1 MQHRPFPFA
10 RPRDS
15 IVGVSTIAADDQ
27 AFAALIERHRRE
39 LHAHCA
45 RMLHSPADAE
55 DALQETLLRAWRSRR
70 TLASNAARPWLYRI
84 ATNTCFDV
92 VARRGP
98 KHASLDDEAAFSA
111 EGPLEAAAPPDQR
124 PDAIVLAQETLELA
138 LLAAVQRL
146 PPRQHATLVL
156 RDVLSLSAGEAA
168 TAMGTSVA
176 ATNSAVQRARNG
188 LRTLLAADR
197 LEWECASPSP
207 GERRTLRRYLSAVQ
221 A

>member
-15 IVGVSTIAADDQ
+15 IVGVSTTAADDQ
-27 AFAALIERHRRE
+27 AFAALIERHRAE

-45 RMLHSPADAE
+45 RMLHSRADAE

-70 TLASNAARPWLYRI
+70 TLTSGAARPWLYRI

-92 VARRGP
+92 IARRGP
-98 KHASLDDEAAFSA
+98 KHASLEDAFA
-111 EGPLEAAAPPDQR
+111 EREHPAPPEQT
-124 PDAIVLAQETLELA
+124 PDAIVLAQETVELA
-138 LLAAVQRL
+138 LLAAVQQL
-146 PPRQHATLVL
+146 PPRQHASLVL
-156 RDVLSLSAGEAA
+156 RDVLSWSAGEAA
-168 TAMGTSVA
+168 SAMGTSVA
-176 ATNSAVQRARNG
+176 ASNSAVQRARSG
-188 LRTLLAADR
+188 LRTRLAADR
-197 LEWECASPSP
+197 LEWACASPSP

>member
-15 IVGVSTIAADDQ
+15 IAGMTRLAADDH
-27 AFAALIERHRRE
+27 AFAALIERHRSE

-45 RMLHSPADAE
+45 RMLRSPADAE

-70 TLASNAARPWLYRI
+70 TFSSGAVRPWLYRI

-92 VARRGP
+92 QARRGP
-98 KHASLDDEAAFSA
+98 RHASLDDEPAFA
-111 EGPLEAAAPPDQR
+111 DEAAAPTEQR

-138 LLAAVQRL
+138 LLAAVREL
-146 PPRQHATLVL
+146 PARQHASLVL
-156 RDVLSLSAGEAA
+156 RDVLCWSAGEAA

-176 ATNSAVQRARNG
+176 ATNSALQRARSG
-188 LRTLLAADR
+188 LRTCLAADR
-197 LEWECASPSP
+197 LEWACASPSP
-207 GERRTLRRYLSAVQ
+207 GERRTVRSYLSAVE